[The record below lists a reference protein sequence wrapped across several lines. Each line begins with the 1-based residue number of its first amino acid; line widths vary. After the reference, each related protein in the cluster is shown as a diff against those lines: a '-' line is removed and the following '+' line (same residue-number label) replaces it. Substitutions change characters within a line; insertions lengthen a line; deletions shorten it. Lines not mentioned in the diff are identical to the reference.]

1 MLRSTVTESGVEINK
16 PPTHQARK
24 PPLPDPES
32 FVAEIIH
39 LGFRG
44 LEDLLFD
51 LPLRYEDETRISPIG
66 TLVPGQSALVEGEV
80 ELADIRYRPGRQLLC
95 RIADGSGHLHLRFF
109 HFYHSQYT
117 GFKRGLKIRAYGTL
131 REGGLGREFVHP
143 RYRVFKGSL
152 PPLKRNLTA
161 IYSKRAGV
169 ESRHQERLISMA
181 LDLMEQKQLE
191 LPDHLPPALTRPWV
205 SCSLREALRGVH
217 QPPAG
222 LPPESLENWLK
233 PYQRRLA
240 FEELLAHALS
250 LQKIRMVWERARSH
264 PLSIPAKPL
273 AQFLKTLP
281 WELTGAQQR
290 TWREIEYDLSRAKPM
305 LRLLQ
310 GDVGSGKTLLAIL
323 AAWATLANRGQVAVM
338 VPTELLADQH
348 YTTFQRFLSP
358 LGEPILRL
366 ASRSPKSQ
374 RRPIL
379 ECLAGETPCVVIG
392 TQNLFQSEVVFGR
405 LTTVIIDEQHR
416 FGVEQRLDLVNKGAR
431 IRPHQLIMTATPIP
445 RTLAMS
451 LYAGLDQSRLD
462 ELPPGRQGISTSIF
476 PAERRGEIMSRLQV
490 LCEKGQRI
498 FWVCPRIEEN
508 EGPGGR
514 AAKTAFEDLRKALPH
529 LPVGLLHGRISGP
542 ERQQIIEGFRGGRIQ
557 ILVSTTVVEVGVD
570 IPEATVMVVDGADRL
585 GLLQLHQLR
594 GRVGRGAQPGQC
606 LLIYETLS
614 PDARSRLE
622 VMRQSNDGFW
632 IAERDLEIRGPGEIW
647 GARQSGGLSFR
658 IAQLYRD
665 RDLLALIP
673 EATQRLSK
681 ENPESI
687 EPLVA
692 RWIGG
697 DLRFGSA

>member
-1 MLRSTVTESGVEINK
+1 MTESGVGIDK
-16 PPTHQARK
+16 PPTPKARK
-24 PPLPDPES
+24 PLPPDAES
-32 FVAEIIH
+32 FISEIVRW
-39 LGFRG
+39 GFHG

-51 LPLRYEDETRISPIG
+51 LPLRYEDETQITPIG
-66 TLVPGQSALVEGEV
+66 ALAPGQSALVQGKV
-80 ELADIRYRPGRQLLC
+80 ELADIRYIPRRQLLC

-109 HFYHSQYT
+109 HFYNSQHV
-117 GFKRGLKIRAYGTL
+117 GFKRGLTVRAFGTL
-131 REGGLGREFVHP
+131 REGGLGREFIHP

-161 IYSKRAGV
+161 VYSKRAGV
-169 ESRHQERLISMA
+169 ESRHQERLIAMA

-191 LPDHLPPALTRPWV
+191 LPDHLPPTLIRPWA
-205 SCSLREALRGVH
+205 SCSLLEALRGVH

-222 LPPESLENWLK
+222 LPLESLENWLK

-250 LQKIRMVWERARSH
+250 LRKIRMVWERARSH
-264 PLSIPAKPL
+264 PLTIPAKPL
-273 AQFLKTLP
+273 AHFLKTLP

-290 TWREIEYDLSRAKPM
+290 TWHEIECDLSSGKPM

-323 AAWATLANRGQVAVM
+323 AAWATLINRGQVAVM
-338 VPTELLADQH
+338 APTELLADQH

-358 LGEPILRL
+358 LEKPVLRL

-374 RRPIL
+374 RRLIL
-379 ECLAGETPCVVIG
+379 ECLAAGTPCVVIG
-392 TQNLFQSEVVFGR
+392 TQNLFQNEVVFGH

-416 FGVEQRLDLVNKGAR
+416 FGVEQRLDLVNKGTR
-431 IRPHQLIMTATPIP
+431 TRPHQLIMTATPIP

-462 ELPPGRQGISTSIF
+462 ELPPGRQGISTTIF
-476 PAERRGEIMSRLQV
+476 PAERRAEIMSRLQA

-508 EGPGGR
+508 EGSGGR
-514 AAKTAFEDLRKALPH
+514 AAETALEDLRRTLPQ
-529 LPVGLLHGRISGP
+529 LPVGLLHGRVGGP
-542 ERQQIIEGFRGGRIQ
+542 ERQQIIEGFRDGRIP

-570 IPEATVMVVDGADRL
+570 IPEATVMVVDGAERL

-594 GRVGRGAQPGQC
+594 GRVGRGSQPGQC

-622 VMRQSNDGFW
+622 VMRQSSDGFW
-632 IAERDLEIRGPGEIW
+632 IAEQDLEIRGPGEIW
-647 GARQSGGLSFR
+647 GARQSGGLNFR
-658 IAQLYRD
+658 VAQLYRD
-665 RDLLALIP
+665 RDLLTLIP
-673 EATQRLSK
+673 EATQRLAN
-681 ENPESI
+681 ENPETI